1 MLGRRYLGILKALEA
16 AEVRYLIVGGVAVN
30 LHGYTRFTKDLDLLI
45 DLGRARG
52 SVP

>member
-1 MLGRRYLGILKALEA
+1 MLGRRYLGILK
-16 AEVRYLIVGGVAVN
+16 VN